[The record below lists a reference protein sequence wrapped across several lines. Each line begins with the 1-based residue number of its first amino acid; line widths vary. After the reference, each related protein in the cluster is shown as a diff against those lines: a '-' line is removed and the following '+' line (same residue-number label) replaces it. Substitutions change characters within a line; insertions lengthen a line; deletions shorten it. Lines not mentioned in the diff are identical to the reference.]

1 MADAKPKKGG
11 IKEGQYVWVK
21 DAAIA
26 GEALY
31 TKGLIKSIDDKG
43 KVSRMNAFTEP
54 HGSLAFRRA
63 RVALMQRALPLCHC
77 ACPSSSPPSL
87 APRPPLR

>member
-1 MADAKPKKGG
+1 MAEPAKKKGG

-31 TKGLIKSIDDKG
+31 TKGLIKAIDDKG
-43 KVSRMNAFTEP
+43 KVS
-54 HGSLAFRRA
+54 
-63 RVALMQRALPLCHC
+63 
-77 ACPSSSPPSL
+77 
-87 APRPPLR
+87 